1 MMSVNK
7 TTFTQQNTQLTL
19 LRKQQQHQQQWN
31 TNSNS
36 NEKKLFLPF
45 SKKKNSQTYSHAKQN
60 IHKHTDSLKA
70 NIK

>member
-1 MMSVNK
+1 MMSVSK
-7 TTFTQQNTQLTL
+7 QHSLSKNTQLTL

-36 NEKKLFLPF
+36 NEKNSFFLFQ
-45 SKKKNSQTYSHAKQN
+45 KKNSQTYSHAKQN
-60 IHKHTDSLKA
+60 IHKHIDSLKA